1 MINHILHRYVRIG
14 FSVLLCAYIQPL
26 SAQILGCTDPLAN
39 NYSFSATQNDGSCT
53 YSNATITPVTS
64 VQLGSALAETSGLI
78 RWNNSV
84 WTHNDNTDLNLY
96 ALDTI
101 SGAVLQSITLS
112 GVSNYDWEEIS
123 QDNEYL
129 YIGDVG
135 NNGNGNRTDLH
146 ILRVSKTSLTAGN
159 AIIDTIRFSY
169 SDQTD
174 FSGTGANSTDFDCE
188 AFIVSQDS
196 IFLFTKQWVSNK
208 TSIYSLPKIPGN
220 YSASLRGTLDVQG
233 LITGAT
239 YLEDKRLIT
248 LCGYTQVLQP
258 FLFLLYD
265 FTGTDFTSGNKRR
278 MGVNLSFH
286 QVEGIATTN
295 GLKYYLSNEHFSQ
308 SILDFPQ
315 KLHTIDLSTQL
326 GNYLLDPQNAVEVLV
341 GEPFIIYP
349 NPTQGEVHIIS
360 TTPPIRF
367 EWINAHGKVV
377 DKGVIMPQET
387 AIGTDKLQPGAYLL
401 KLQTNKG
408 QLQTFQVVVR

>member
-1 MINHILHRYVRIG
+1 MNTLLQHKFIWIG
-14 FSVLLCAYIQPL
+14 FSILICGFNQPIR
-26 SAQILGCTDPLAN
+26 AQILGCTDPLAN
-39 NYSFSATQNDGSCT
+39 NFSASATQNDGSCT
-53 YSNATITPVTS
+53 YSNTTITPVTS

-78 RWNNSV
+78 RWNSSV

-101 SGAVLQSITLS
+101 SGAILQTIPLT
-112 GVSNYDWEEIS
+112 GTSNYDWEEIS
-123 QDNEYL
+123 QDSNYV

-146 ILRVSKTSLTAGN
+146 ILRVSKASLSAG
-159 AIIDTIRFSY
+159 IPVFDTIRFSY
-169 SDQTD
+169 SNQSD

-220 YSASLRGTLDVQG
+220 YSATLRGTLDVQG

-286 QVEGIATTN
+286 QVEGIATIN
-295 GLKYYLSNEHFSQ
+295 GLKYYLSNEHLSQ

-315 KLHTIDLSTQL
+315 KLHTIDLSAQL
-326 GNYLLDPQNAVEVLV
+326 GNYLLNPQNAIEVLG
-341 GEPFIIYP
+341 GEPFSIYP
-349 NPTQGEVHIIS
+349 NPTQGDIHIIS

-377 DKGVIMPQET
+377 DKGIIMPQET

>member
-1 MINHILHRYVRIG
+1 V
-14 FSVLLCAYIQPL
+14 
-26 SAQILGCTDPLAN
+26 
-39 NYSFSATQNDGSCT
+39 
-53 YSNATITPVTS
+53 
-64 VQLGSALAETSGLI
+64 
-78 RWNNSV
+78 
-84 WTHNDNTDLNLY
+84 
-96 ALDTI
+96 
-101 SGAVLQSITLS
+101 
-112 GVSNYDWEEIS
+112 
-123 QDNEYL
+123 

-146 ILRVSKTSLTAGN
+146 ILRVSKASLSAG
-159 AIIDTIRFSY
+159 IPVFDTIRFSY
-169 SDQTD
+169 SNQTD

-220 YSASLRGTLDVQG
+220 YSATLRGTLDVQG

-265 FTGTDFTSGNKRR
+265 FTGTDFTIGNKRR
-278 MGVNLSFH
+278 MGLNLSFH

-295 GLKYYLSNEHFSQ
+295 GLKYYLTNEHFSQ

-315 KLHTIDLSTQL
+315 KLHSIDLSAQL

-341 GEPFIIYP
+341 GDPFSIYP
-349 NPTQGEVHIIS
+349 NPTQSDIHIIS
-360 TTPPIRF
+360 TSPPIRF
-367 EWINAHGKVV
+367 EWINAQGKVIE
-377 DKGVIMPQET
+377 KGSILPQET
-387 AIGTDKLQPGAYLL
+387 AIGTDKLQPGTYLL
-401 KLQTNKG
+401 KLQTGKG
-408 QLQTFQVVVR
+408 QIQTFQVIVR